1 MLVVL
6 RSHHHHLYEKVPSRE
21 LFFLSRGLSPFLFF
35 FSTPHDD
42 VDKDPIVRDD
52 DDDLKRDQ
60 KNLSSEI
67 SLEKALVLP
76 CFKRSRTRS
85 FSILSPHKIGR
96 HLLLSTHAGKDHENV
111 LPNELSRARHG
122 ERTTLDVERE
132 PNERAKTVATAS
144 HSGAIFLLVERDRSK
159 I

>member
-21 LFFLSRGLSPFLFF
+21 LFFSFKRPEPFSFF

>member
-1 MLVVL
+1 M
-6 RSHHHHLYEKVPSRE
+6 
-21 LFFLSRGLSPFLFF
+21 
-35 FSTPHDD
+35 
-42 VDKDPIVRDD
+42 RDD